1 MLSRAAVSLLP
12 SPWGRAARRLRRR
25 TSFRGRFRPRRRATG
40 LCQPASGNG
49 LLAISSHRGV
59 APTIASNAMGP
70 KKIPN
75 STQALMLLPFVLAT
89 YPQNP
94 GKTKIAT
101 VATTRTITRQVRRG
115 LFPPALGSCSQYSF
129 NDTNHANVCKIRDC
143 FVYLPRHENQCLCK
157 YHRCLPYSAATRSH
171 LPVGL
176 GSSCA
181 VSAAWWIGI
190 AAELPGIAAD
200 ELDVASCGRR
210 TPATDDMIQGIMSPS
225 PIGKNVIVALI
236 TCCLRL

>member
-129 NDTNHANVCKIRDC
+129 NDTNHANVCIIRDC

-157 YHRCLPYSAATRSH
+157 YHRLPPLFGCDQVSLAGRPWFIVRGERGVVDRHCRRAAGH
-171 LPVGL
+171 
-176 GSSCA
+176 
-181 VSAAWWIGI
+181 
-190 AAELPGIAAD
+190 
-200 ELDVASCGRR
+200 RR
-210 TPATDDMIQGIMSPS
+210 RRARR
-225 PIGKNVIVALI
+225 
-236 TCCLRL
+236 RLMRPMRPPDACHR